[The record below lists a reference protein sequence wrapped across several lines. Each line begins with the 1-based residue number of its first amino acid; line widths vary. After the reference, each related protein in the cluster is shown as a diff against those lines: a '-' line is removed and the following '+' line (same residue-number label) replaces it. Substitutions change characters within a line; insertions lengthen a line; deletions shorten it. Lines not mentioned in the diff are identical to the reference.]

1 MEKIT
6 LTYREDQKRFLETH
20 PSINAS
26 GVFQERLDELI
37 KSEGKWQ
44 AKRP

>member
-6 LTYREDQKRFLETH
+6 LTYREDQKRFLEAH

-26 GVFQERLDELI
+26 GVFQERIDELMAEMT
-37 KSEGKWQ
+37 KC
-44 AKRP
+44 